1 MITQIQLNRIRLGNQ
16 FVIHIL
22 DLPDDAT
29 MERLVFVPMVVAT
42 GGEGKARHGEDNS
55 GEKMNRFHEN
65 SFC

>member
-1 MITQIQLNRIRLGNQ
+1 
-16 FVIHIL
+16 
-22 DLPDDAT
+22 

-42 GGEGKARHGEDNS
+42 GGEGKAGHGEDNS